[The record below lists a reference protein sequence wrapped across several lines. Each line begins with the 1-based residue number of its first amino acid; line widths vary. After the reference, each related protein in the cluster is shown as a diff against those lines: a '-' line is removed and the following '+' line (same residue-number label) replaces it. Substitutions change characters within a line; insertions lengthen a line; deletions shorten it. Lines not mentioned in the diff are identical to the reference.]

1 VILFDQCYRCRT
13 KEPVN
18 VPLAVRERETHQ

>member
-1 VILFDQCYRCRT
+1 MFDQCYRCPT

-18 VPLAVRERETHQ
+18 VPLAVRERETHK